1 MKKLICSLFL
11 LFLLPFS
18 FQTQAQ
24 KVTKYT
30 YDALGR
36 VTFVED
42 SNGNRDYD
50 YDAAGNR
57 LNVAISTANDQ
68 TSEPGMNSGLPAA
81 PTGLYSQYSGNCYF
95 RVSWTASTT
104 SGVYYVLTDSKG
116 YSQQINSTS
125 TTFNCTYNSSPP
137 DVKPASLKACISQ
150 SACSAVVYF
159 N

>member
-1 MKKLICSLFL
+1 MKKMICSLFL

-57 LNVAISTANDQ
+57 LNVATATANDQ
-68 TSEPGMNSGLPAA
+68 ASEPGMNLPAP
-81 PTGLYSQYSGNCYF
+81 PTNLSSVYSGNCYF

-104 SGVYYVLTDSKG
+104 SGVYYILTDSK
-116 YSQQINSTS
+116 SRTQQITGTS
-125 TTFNCTYNSSPP
+125 ITFNCTYNSSPP
-137 DVKPASLKACISQ
+137 DVKPVSLKACT
-150 SACSAVVYF
+150 SATNCSATVNF
-159 N
+159 

>member
-57 LNVAISTANDQ
+57 LNVATSTANDQ
-68 TSEPGMNSGLPAA
+68 ASEYDDGLPKP
-81 PTGLYSQYSGNCYF
+81 PTDARSVYSGNCYF
-95 RVSWTASTT
+95 RAYWTASTT
-104 SGVYYVLTDSKG
+104 SGVFYVLSDTRG
-116 YSQQINSTS
+116 NSQQISGTS
-125 TTFNCTYNSSPP
+125 ATVNCTYNTSPP
-137 DVKPASLKACISQ
+137 DVKPQSLVACNQ
-150 SACSAVVYF
+150 SNICSKRVYF